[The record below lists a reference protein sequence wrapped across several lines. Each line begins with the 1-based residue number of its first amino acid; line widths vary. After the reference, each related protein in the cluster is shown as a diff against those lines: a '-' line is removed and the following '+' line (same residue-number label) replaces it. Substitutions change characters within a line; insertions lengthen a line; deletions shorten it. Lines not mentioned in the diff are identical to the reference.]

1 MALPSVSSA
10 ASRAAT
16 WGSSAAFA
24 EGRTCLL
31 IMSTLRGSETINDG
45 ARRRGVDG
53 AAAIQ
58 DTRIDGVAAIQD
70 TAAHMHLAS
79 MSTVPT

>member
-1 MALPSVSSA
+1 MAPA
-10 ASRAAT
+10 RC
-16 WGSSAAFA
+16 
-24 EGRTCLL
+24 RR
-31 IMSTLRGSETINDG
+31 IDG
-45 ARRRGVDG
+45 V
-53 AAAIQ
+53 AAIQ